1 MDFQV
6 PPEQGAEGVRQTAD
20 AGVVGPELMLVQVV
34 DQQLPDR
41 GAGDPEPCAVPK
53 LIHGEQS
60 MIIV

>member
-1 MDFQV
+1 M
-6 PPEQGAEGVRQTAD
+6 PSAAS
-20 AGVVGPELMLVQVV
+20 PELMLVQV